1 MTFTLVEIGAFLA
14 AVVVMLIVFDFVR
27 EAGFKAGTA
36 HGDIKSLSKSFD
48 DFETNFKDDV
58 LTAIKGHLFDIHWQ
72 PPTTHTNSL
81 RHASSP
87 GDTISPRCLSDLGT
101 EVSRNLDAGNF
112 VKILAPGLEP
122 RSRGL
127 AEYDIQKLCF
137 EYINNEFQPTPAMEA
152 RLKKCAYD
160 NGIGLQDV
168 LAVLVIE
175 LRDELLRK
183 FHLVEG

>member
-1 MTFTLVEIGAFLA
+1 MTFTLTQIGAFLG
-14 AVVVMLIVFDFVR
+14 AVVAIIIVYNFVR
-27 EAGFKAGTA
+27 DSGFKEGTVNS
-36 HGDIKSLSKSFD
+36 DIKSLRKSFED
-48 DFETNFKDDV
+48 FKDSFKDEV
-58 LTAIKGHLFDIHWQ
+58 LTAIKSHLFDIGW
-72 PPTTHTNSL
+72 PPSTT
-81 RHASSP
+81 
-87 GDTISPRCLSDLGT
+87 DKQSPRTLSDLGKK
-101 EVSRNLDAGNF
+101 VSKKLDARNF
-112 VKILAPGLEP
+112 VKSLAPGLEQ

-137 EYINNEFQPTPAMEA
+137 EYINNEFQPTPEMEA

-175 LRDELLRK
+175 LRDELLKK